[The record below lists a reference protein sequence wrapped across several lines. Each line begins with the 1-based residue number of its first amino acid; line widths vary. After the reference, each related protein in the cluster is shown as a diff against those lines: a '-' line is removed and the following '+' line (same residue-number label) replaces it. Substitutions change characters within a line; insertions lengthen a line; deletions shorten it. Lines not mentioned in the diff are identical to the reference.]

1 MGIVSVDYEH
11 DRVYTPEQLA
21 TANQYLIAHA
31 RRGGLVTVTWSPLGP
46 WMNDELD
53 LEGNPGDWTDTRTN
67 AAFLSGGADLRDVI
81 DPTTEVGK
89 VWRRKLERIADAL
102 AELRAAGVVVLWRP
116 MQEMNGYWF
125 WWGHLLQGDDSTA
138 YQDIWRDMFRFFT
151 YERRLDNLLWVHSPA
166 QNRDSADGEQAAWVK
181 DSDWA
186 YPGTRYVDVV
196 AGTAYRDDLHIP
208 NYGDYLALP
217 EVVAMAEFSA
227 ALMGEHDR
235 DGDLDTTLYAT
246 RLRED
251 YPAVAYWVSWH
262 DFPWSE
268 TEDANLSLV
277 GNLRVEELFAD
288 PYVLTADDLARL
300 RRGGRDDRR
309 PRRPGGGARSGR

>member
-235 DGDLDTTLYAT
+235 DDDLDTTGRSPSFHPHSHFPPELLHD
-246 RLRED
+246 RLRLPEALGCPRD
-251 YPAVAYWVSWH
+251 RGNLTWSKVESVAWGSKWRRWNNRCQ
-262 DFPWSE
+262 PWSG
-268 TEDANLSLV
+268 AAPARRASL
-277 GNLRVEELFAD
+277 
-288 PYVLTADDLARL
+288 P
-300 RRGGRDDRR
+300 
-309 PRRPGGGARSGR
+309 SGRIT